1 METNI
6 GCCYKAKEILTKK
19 LNRETTVKLKKTDAS
34 CCKKVIKGKKTCK
47 TKTKIENVGGEIK
60 KASFYKIINFM
71 IMRKSFKCVHFIYLA
86 GVDVIKQFTIVTFT
100 IVTFTIVTF
109 TVVLCSF
116 VDSITFKKTIL

>member
-1 METNI
+1 LI
-6 GCCYKAKEILTKK
+6 KK
-19 LNRETTVKLKKTDAS
+19 LNRETATVKLKKTDAS

-47 TKTKIENVGGEIK
+47 TKTKIENVEGEIK

-100 IVTFTIVTF
+100 IVTFTILTF
-109 TVVLCSF
+109 TIVVYRF
-116 VDSITFKKTIL
+116 VDSIIVENNLKNSYS